1 MGLLSEGSPLSW
13 EETKKLS
20 KHVREHGIIQFIN
33 LYRRLK
39 DRTGDVLKW
48 GDEVSYKSITHDS
61 MILMNLCINHT
72 INLNV
77 SFSPA
82 YFRWSIFW

>member
-20 KHVREHGIIQFIN
+20 KHVREHGIEQFIN

-39 DRTGDVLKW
+39 DRHGDVLKW
-48 GDEVSYKSITHDS
+48 GDEVCSI
-61 MILMNLCINHT
+61 NNRK
-72 INLNV
+72 NLNEP
-77 SFSPA
+77 ST
-82 YFRWSIFW
+82 R

>member
-20 KHVREHGIIQFIN
+20 KHVREHGIEQFIN

-39 DRTGDVLKW
+39 DRHGDVLKW
-48 GDEVSYKSITHDS
+48 GDEVDNK
-61 MILMNLCINHT
+61 
-72 INLNV
+72 
-77 SFSPA
+77 A
-82 YFRWSIFW
+82 